1 MLSAKPLVSSFITR
15 SSDMARQTGPLP
27 RIAALVTALSLVSS
41 QAPADQPIKLSPEDM
56 RVAAFLSLENGQMI
70 QAYSFSEALLQRNPN
85 DRDALLIHSRAARN
99 IGKFEEAKASA
110 KQAWKLAEND
120 EHRYSSSMLM
130 AQALASNEQHT
141 WSQLWLR
148 RAVQHAP
155 NEALE
160 QRAIRD
166 FRYVRARNPWLTRI
180 SFSITP
186 DSNINNGSSE
196 RSSFLNYEL
205 SEVLYGQPVEYQLG
219 GSSLALSGIEYAFGL
234 TTRYR
239 LVETDTRAHDVIF
252 STDIRHYTLSSEAKS
267 LAPGAEGNDFAFA
280 SYTLG
285 YGHRGL
291 NFENRGEYRVSA
303 DLGQSW
309 YGGDEYARFGRLS
322 VGQTYQLEGGRK
334 VNARIAGERQIG
346 ITRSDS
352 DTLRGDLSY
361 SFLLPS
367 GSHLWTNATGA
378 VATSNAR
385 VDEFTEIG
393 LRAQITFAKPLFGA
407 TAQLGIWAR
416 KRDYDFSPHSADG
429 REDDRVQVDFTLIFN
444 KFDYYGFNPT
454 MRVSAS
460 KTDSNIGLYE
470 AQRFGVNFGIQSAF

>member
-1 MLSAKPLVSSFITR
+1 MATR
-15 SSDMARQTGPLP
+15 LLHKVGTGVL
-27 RIAALVTALSLVSS
+27 AGTLLF
-41 QAPADQPIKLSPEDM
+41 APASGPAEQAVSLTPDQL
-56 RVAAFLSLENGQMI
+56 RNAAFLSLEHGQMQ
-70 QAYSFSEALLQRNPN
+70 QAYRFSGALIQRDPD

-110 KQAWKLAEND
+110 RLAWKLSEND
-120 EHRYSSSMLM
+120 QDRYSSSMLM
-130 AQALASNEQHT
+130 AQALASNGQHT

-148 RAVQHAP
+148 RAVEHAP
-155 NEALE
+155 SQALE
-160 QRAIRD
+160 NRAIRD
-166 FRYVRARNPWLTRI
+166 FRYVRARNPWLMRI

-219 GSSLALSGIEYAFGL
+219 GSARALSGIEYAFGL

-239 LVETDTRAHDVIF
+239 LSETETRAHDVVF
-252 STDIRHYTLSSEAKS
+252 TTDIRHYTLSSESKQI
-267 LAPGAEGNDFAFA
+267 APGAEGNDFAFA
-280 SYTLG
+280 SYTFG
-285 YGHRGL
+285 YGHRGI
-291 NFENRGEYRVSA
+291 NFDQRGEYRVSA

-309 YGGDEYARFGRLS
+309 YGGDEYARFVRLS
-322 VGQTYQLEGGRK
+322 AGQTYKLEGGRRI
-334 VNARIAGERQIG
+334 NARLAGEHQKG

-352 DTLRGDLSY
+352 DTVRGDLSY

-367 GSHLWTNATGA
+367 GSHLWTNATSA

-385 VDEFTEIG
+385 VDEFTEFG

-407 TAQLGIWAR
+407 TAQLGLWAR
-416 KRDYDFSPHSADG
+416 KRDYDFSRHSADG
-429 REDDRVQVDFTLIFN
+429 RQDDRIQADFTLIFDRM
-444 KFDYYGFNPT
+444 DYYGFNPT
-454 MRVSAS
+454 MRISAS

-470 AQRFGVNFGIQSAF
+470 AERFGVNFGIQSAF